1 MTLSG
6 YFLSLEHSASSFAR
20 ANGQSLRLNARESHQ
35 VSTPPTGYVPRD
47 ADLKKFIQPKSW
59 ELCFIWQEIL
69 GLQMWEAVS
78 QVNLR
83 EMLQVI

>member
-47 ADLKKFIQPKSW
+47 ADLKKFIQPKS
-59 ELCFIWQEIL
+59 
-69 GLQMWEAVS
+69 
-78 QVNLR
+78 
-83 EMLQVI
+83 